1 MFVLVMEVMLLD
13 VRVMSHKTAHKTSDA
28 ALCSTPEEP
37 LENADV

>member
-1 MFVLVMEVMLLD
+1 MSALDMEVMLLN
-13 VRVMSHKTAHKTSDA
+13 VLAMSHRTARKTWDA